1 MEEVKAVWNKS
12 LGPAARRQTR
22 TLSLRCQRFWCKD
35 KVMENGHARP
45 LSPALPSAAPQVIF
59 ANWRETLHL
68 LKLGRG
74 LKHTYTQAIEGYLD
88 YCLRNGLRVGVES
101 ARGFV
106 ADALRRG
113 LTPDTPTWKEALN
126 WFFREG
132 QKRCAPQP
140 DGVPS
145 LGQADTGKTPWESRL
160 IERLRLKHYSWRT
173 EQTYRE
179 WAWRLAHFVGA
190 RGLESATD
198 EDIKGFLSELAV
210 RGRVS
215 IATQKQALNALV
227 FLFREAL
234 GCEPGDL
241 AGFELSRRGRRLPAV
256 LTRQECGKLFEA
268 LTGTSRLMAE
278 LMYGSGL
285 RLTELLRLRIKDVD
299 LDRLRVTVRAG
310 KGDKDRMTVLPE
322 KLVDRL
328 RARRDKVRGLYEEDR
343 AAGLAGVWLPEALER
358 KYPGAGTSWEWHWL
372 FPSRQ
377 VMRDPHSGLSR
388 RHHVLD
394 ATFQEAI
401 RRGARAARLNKR
413 VTPHVLRHSFATHL
427 LESGVDI
434 RTLQDLLGHVDVA
447 TTQIYTH
454 VMARPGLGVRSPL
467 DL

>member
-1 MEEVKAVWNKS
+1 M
-12 LGPAARRQTR
+12 Q
-22 TLSLRCQRFWCKD
+22 
-35 KVMENGHARP
+35 NGF
-45 LSPALPSAAPQVIF
+45 PSASAASPSQAPEVIF
-59 ANWRETLHL
+59 ANWRELL
-68 LKLGRG
+68 NQLKLARDVR
-74 LKHTYTQAIEGYLD
+74 HTYAQAIEGYLS
-88 YCLRNGLRVGVES
+88 YCVGNGLSVGVES

-113 LTPDTPTWKEALN
+113 VTAEEAAWKAALN

-132 QKRCAPQP
+132 RKRAAPQP
-140 DGVPS
+140 EGVPS
-145 LGQADTGKTPWESRL
+145 LGHADTGKVPWESRL
-160 IERLRLKHYSWRT
+160 IERLRLKHYAWRT

-190 RGLESATD
+190 RGLDAATD
-198 EDIKGFLSELAV
+198 EDIKGFLGDLAV

-215 IATQKQALNALV
+215 VATQKQALNALV
-227 FLFREAL
+227 FLCREAL
-234 GCEPGDL
+234 GREPGDFS
-241 AGFELSRRGRRLPAV
+241 GYELSRRGRRLPAV
-256 LTRQECGKLFEA
+256 LTRQECTRLFEA
-268 LTGTSRLMAE
+268 LTGTARLMAE

-299 LDRLRVTVRAG
+299 VDRLRVTVRAG

-322 KLVDRL
+322 KLVEPL
-328 RARRDKVRGLYEEDR
+328 RAHRDRVRGLYETDR
-343 AAGLAGVWLPEALER
+343 TAGLAGVWLPEALER

-377 VMRDPHSGLSR
+377 VMCDPHSGLRR

-394 ATFQEAI
+394 ATFQHAI
-401 RRGARAARLNKR
+401 REAARAAKLNKR

-434 RTLQDLLGHVDVA
+434 RTLQDLLGHMDVA

>member
-1 MEEVKAVWNKS
+1 M
-12 LGPAARRQTR
+12 
-22 TLSLRCQRFWCKD
+22 
-35 KVMENGHARP
+35 
-45 LSPALPSAAPQVIF
+45 IF
-59 ANWRETLHL
+59 TNWREMLHRL
-68 LKLGRG
+68 NLGR
-74 LKHTYTQAIEGYLD
+74 TTRQAYAQVIERYLD
-88 YCLRNGLRVGVES
+88 YCLGNSLQVRVES

-106 ADALRRG
+106 DDALRRG
-113 LTPDTPTWKEALN
+113 LTPDGETWKAALN

-132 QKRCAPQP
+132 HKRTAPQP
-140 DGVPS
+140 EGVPS

-173 EQTYRE
+173 ERTYRE

-198 EDIKGFLSELAV
+198 EDLKRFLSDLAV
-210 RGRVS
+210 RWRVS
-215 IATQKQALNALV
+215 TATQKQALNALV

-234 GCEPGDL
+234 GHPPGDL
-241 AGFELSRRGRRLPAV
+241 AGFQPSRRGRRLPDV
-256 LTRQECGKLFEA
+256 LTGHECAQLFDA
-268 LTGTSRLMAE
+268 LSGTARLMAE

-299 LDRLRVTVRAG
+299 LERRRLTVRAG

-322 KLVDRL
+322 SLVDQLQAHRE
-328 RARRDKVRGLYEEDR
+328 RVRELYEQDR

-358 KYPGAGTSWEWHWL
+358 KYPGVGTSWEWHWL

-394 ATFQEAI
+394 ATFQHAI
-401 RRGARAARLNKR
+401 RQAARRARLNKR

-467 DL
+467 DRL

>member
-1 MEEVKAVWNKS
+1 MRFGFVW
-12 LGPAARRQTR
+12 G
-22 TLSLRCQRFWCKD
+22 KD
-35 KVMENGHARP
+35 KVMQNGP
-45 LSPALPSAAPQVIF
+45 SALPPHTPDPRAPEVIF
-59 ANWRETLHL
+59 ANWHEMLNG
-68 LKLGRG
+68 LKLARHVR
-74 LKHTYTQAIEGYLD
+74 HTYAQAIEGYLD
-88 YCLRNGLRVGVES
+88 YCVRNGLSAGVES

-106 ADALRRG
+106 SDALRQG
-113 LTPDTPTWKEALN
+113 LTQEGASWKAALN

-132 QKRCAPQP
+132 RKRSVPQP
-140 DGVPS
+140 EGVPS
-145 LGQADTGKTPWESRL
+145 LGQADTGRTAWESRL

-190 RGLESATD
+190 RGLDSASG
-198 EDIKGFLSELAV
+198 EDIKGFLSDLAV

-215 IATQKQALNALV
+215 VATQKQALSALV

-234 GCEPGDL
+234 GREPGDL
-241 AGFELSRRGRRLPAV
+241 SGFELSRRGRRLPTV
-256 LTRQECGKLFEA
+256 LSRQECGKLFDA
-268 LTGTSRLMAE
+268 LAGTARLMAE

-299 LDRLRVTVRAG
+299 VDRLRLTVRAG

-322 KLVDRL
+322 KLVEPL
-328 RARRDKVRGLYEEDR
+328 RAHRDRVRELYETDR
-343 AAGLAGVWLPEALER
+343 AAGLAGAWLPEALER
-358 KYPGAGTSWEWHWL
+358 KYPGAGTSWEWQWL

-377 VMRDPHSGLSR
+377 VMRDPRSGLRR

-394 ATFQEAI
+394 ATFQHAI
-401 RRGARAARLNKR
+401 RHGARAARLNKR
-413 VTPHVLRHSFATHL
+413 VTPHTLRHSFATHL

-434 RTLQDLLGHVDVA
+434 RTLQDLLGHVDA
-447 TTQIYTH
+447 TTTQIYTH